1 MEISRIDLK
10 IEKFRIKLIKEI
22 SRINAI
28 YWKIQG
34 ITDYKRSRKKLI

>member
-10 IEKFRIKLIKEI
+10 IEKFRIKLIMEI

-28 YWKIQG
+28 YWKI
-34 ITDYKRSRKKLI
+34 